1 VTPLETERTGV
12 LVVRAWIESDAAGGL
27 RARITR
33 TLDLTTHDEITST
46 ASTPAEITRVVVDW
60 LDAFVREAV
69 EVTER

>member
-1 VTPLETERTGV
+1 MALPDTDRAGV
-12 LVVRAWIESDAAGGL
+12 LVVRVWIESGAGGL

-33 TLDLTTHDEITST
+33 TLDLTAHDEIVST

-60 LDAFVREAV
+60 LDAFVGEAV